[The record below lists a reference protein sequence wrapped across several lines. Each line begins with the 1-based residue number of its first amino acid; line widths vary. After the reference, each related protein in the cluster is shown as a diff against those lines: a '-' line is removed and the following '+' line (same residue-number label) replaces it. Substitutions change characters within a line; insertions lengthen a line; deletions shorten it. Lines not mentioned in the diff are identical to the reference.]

1 MERLNTRKTFSST
14 DFKLRSPKAMN
25 NEQGSL
31 NRAHVCIE
39 SRRTSGFSLKF
50 FCKNAQE
57 ERSGQI
63 SSQSLYDQTVKS
75 TLELLESAMRE
86 LPLGF
91 HH

>member
-1 MERLNTRKTFSST
+1 
-14 DFKLRSPKAMN
+14 MN
-25 NEQGSL
+25 NKQSSL
-31 NRAHVCIE
+31 NRAHVCIG
-39 SRRTSGFSLKF
+39 SRRTSGFSLKIFWGVF

-57 ERSGQI
+57 ERGHQI

-75 TLELLESAMRE
+75 TLDLLESAMTE